1 MWLTIMLV
9 ADDAT
14 RARAALSLALAAAAL
29 GRAVQIYAHER
40 AVALLAHHPRPDD
53 DSTMLSAAG
62 LPDRCAL
69 LAIARENGI
78 AITACQTGLAM
89 TGMTIDDLAPGVDA
103 GGLMGV
109 LATLDPPNLVVF

>member
-9 ADDAT
+9 AEDAT

-69 LAIARENGI
+69 LAMARENGI

-89 TGMTIDDLAPGVDA
+89 TGLSISDLAAEVEA
-103 GGLMGV
+103 GGLVSVIAELGDDKIV
-109 LATLDPPNLVVF
+109 SI